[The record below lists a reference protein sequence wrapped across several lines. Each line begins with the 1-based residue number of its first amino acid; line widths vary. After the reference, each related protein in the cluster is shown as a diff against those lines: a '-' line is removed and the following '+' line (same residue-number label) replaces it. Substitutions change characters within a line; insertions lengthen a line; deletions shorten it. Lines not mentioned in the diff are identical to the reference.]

1 MRTTVKELRKVIREE
16 VIREKK
22 HVRSGPPV
30 PAKRQPM
37 PIEMVTKRIRDV
49 ASLRAPVSVL
59 DRIAGE
65 VRSRVPANRVNVV
78 DRIINLAQNV
88 ASLREMLPHMDT
100 TTDEFGESLVSYHDK
115 NDELQRLLSKLEGYM
130 F

>member
-1 MRTTVKELRKVIREE
+1 
-16 VIREKK
+16 
-22 HVRSGPPV
+22 
-30 PAKRQPM
+30 
-37 PIEMVTKRIRDV
+37 MVTKRIRDV

-78 DRIINLAQNV
+78 DRIINLAQDV

-115 NDELQRLLSKLEGYM
+115 NDELQRLLPKLEGYM